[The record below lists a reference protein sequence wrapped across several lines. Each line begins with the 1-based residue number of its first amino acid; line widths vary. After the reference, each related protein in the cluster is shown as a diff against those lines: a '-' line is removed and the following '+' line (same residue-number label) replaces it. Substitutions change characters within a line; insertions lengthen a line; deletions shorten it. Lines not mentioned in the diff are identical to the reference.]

1 MRRSLAVPVRR
12 AGLAALVIQNHA
24 ARGDRVDASEAHA
37 QPRAAQGKLGRFLG
51 RLHPKRRTL
60 ALKLAQA
67 PDEALGAAAFA
78 REHRRDDG
86 KKIELPVRGAPP
98 SAM

>member
-1 MRRSLAVPVRR
+1 MRSRRMRSR
-12 AGLAALVIQNHA
+12 APPQ
-24 ARGDRVDASEAHA
+24 S
-37 QPRAAQGKLGRFLG
+37 KLGRFLG
-51 RLHPKRRTL
+51 RLHPKRRAL

-86 KKIELPVRGAPP
+86 EKIELPVRGPP
-98 SAM
+98 PPAMPARLGLQRQGRLRDRRAR